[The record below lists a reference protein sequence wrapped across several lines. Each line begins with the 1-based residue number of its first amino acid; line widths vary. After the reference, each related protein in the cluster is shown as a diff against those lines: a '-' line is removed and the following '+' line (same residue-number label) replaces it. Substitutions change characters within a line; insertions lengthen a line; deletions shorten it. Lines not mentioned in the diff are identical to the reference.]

1 MQRCYGC
8 MQEFEKEYELCPHCG
23 FIVGTPTEMVNHL
36 PYGTRLQD
44 RYIIGKALGHGGFGI
59 TYIAWD
65 DEEQSVVAIKEFF
78 PHSLSMRNPGEKKV
92 YCYVSDS
99 SRYYKDGIKKMMDE
113 GRKLSRFIENENIVD
128 VYDFFEENNTAYI
141 VMEYL
146 EGRDLKKYLEEV
158 GGRLEPQAAIR
169 IMLPVLNALA
179 DMHSDNLIHR
189 DIAPDNIF
197 ICDDGRIKLL
207 DFGSARLAV
216 QDADRSLSV
225 LIKPGYAPKEQYLS
239 RSKQGPWTDVY
250 AACATLYRIVTGEI
264 PVPSTE
270 RDTVPLKPFS
280 KFGLRGHE
288 ALEDVILRGLE
299 PEIEDRIKYA
309 QLLEKELK
317 AVFKSYSGDFSELN
331 KNIKRAE
338 ALRRRKEALKNK
350 KLLTIIIGAV
360 AAVVAVTAGI
370 VLAIGGSDKK
380 DNDVSKPEP
389 SQHVHVFNEDVAG
402 NEEVTQEVM
411 DSSDTVIVRIGKLS
425 RTQLI
430 SSVFSES
437 EKIYMIDV
445 NSDGKSEIV
454 TYTDGKLNIYS
465 NLSDGS
471 LKRLTV
477 GASENSRIY
486 YDKADKTIAFVD
498 SDSGEGKAY
507 RLNDETFEINES
519 VDSGEIASMT
529 EEGILIGAEEL
540 ISSGDCGEGN
550 RWTYFKEESLLYLT
564 GTLENFKYP
573 AEDVIDTPWSKY
585 RQEVSSVILSDE
597 ATVVPDHL
605 CYICGALSEVQL
617 GKSVQKIGTN
627 AFESCDSLKK
637 ITLPPTVTEIGTLA
651 FSKSAITEISIGA
664 AVTAIGEDAF
674 FECKSLEKIFVDSSN
689 TNYASDSD
697 GVLYSNDYRNLITYP
712 AGSKAVQYNMIES
725 TENVEKNAFAGCE
738 NITHIYFS
746 DRVKTVGAA
755 AFKGCSALEL
765 AELPNSL
772 EVISESMFEN
782 CGNLLYVDASGRVT
796 DIETLAFANCTKL
809 ETVKLSSSLKNIGK
823 QAFLNCTGAEKITVP
838 SSVKYVGA
846 NAFEGWTSSQTI
858 EIDNSKR
865 NISDW
870 HSGWQKSCKAEVTF
884 TRII

>member
-44 RYIIGKALGHGGFGI
+44 RYIVGKALGHGGFGI

-65 DEEQSVVAIKEFF
+65 DEEQSIVAIKEFF

-92 YCYVSDS
+92 YCYVTDS
-99 SRYYKDGIKKMMDE
+99 AKYYTDGIRKMMDE

-146 EGRDLKKYLEEV
+146 EGRDLKKYLDEV
-158 GGRLEPQAAIR
+158 GGKLEPQAAIR

-270 RDTVPLKPFS
+270 RDSIPLKSFA

-288 ALEDVILRGLE
+288 ALEDVILRGME
-299 PEIEDRIKYA
+299 PEVEDRIKYA

-338 ALRRRKEALKNK
+338 ALRKKKEVLKNK
-350 KLLTIIIGAV
+350 KLIAIIIGAV
-360 AAVVAVTAGI
+360 AAVVALTAGI
-370 VLAIGGSDKK
+370 VFAIGNSDKK
-380 DNDVSKPEP
+380 ENSRSKPEP
-389 SQHVHVFNEDVAG
+389 SQHVHEIVEDVDKD
-402 NEEVTQEVM
+402 EEVTQEIN
-411 DSSDTVIVRIGKLS
+411 DSSETVIIRIGKLS
-425 RTQLI
+425 RAQLI
-430 SSVFSES
+430 SSVFSDAD
-437 EKIYMIDV
+437 KIYMIDV
-445 NSDGKSEIV
+445 NSDRKSEIV
-454 TYTDGKLNIYS
+454 THTDGKLNIYS

-477 GASENSRIY
+477 SASDNSKIY
-486 YDKADKTIAFVD
+486 YDKADKTIAFFD
-498 SDSGEGKAY
+498 SGSGEGKAY
-507 RLNDETFEINES
+507 RLGDETFEINEAI
-519 VDSGEIASMT
+519 DSNEISSMI
-529 EEGILIGAEEL
+529 EEGILIDAVEL
-540 ISSGDCGEGN
+540 LSSGDCGEGN
-550 RWTYFKEESLLYLT
+550 RWTYFKEEALLYLT
-564 GTLENFKYP
+564 GTLENFEYP
-573 AEDVIDTPWSKY
+573 GEEVIDTPWSEY
-585 RQEVSSVILSDE
+585 RQMVSSVILSDE

-605 CYICGALSEVQL
+605 CYICGALSDVHL
-617 GKSVQKIGTN
+617 GKSVQKIGAN
-627 AFESCDSLKK
+627 AFESCEALKK
-637 ITLPPTVTEIGTLA
+637 ISLPPTVAEIGALA
-651 FSKSAITEISIGA
+651 FSKSGITEISIGA

-674 FECKSLEKIFVDSSN
+674 YGCKALEKILVDNAN

-697 GVLYSNDYRNLITYP
+697 GVLYSNDYRNLIAYP
-712 AGSKAVQYNMIES
+712 AGNTSFQYNMLES
-725 TENVEKNAFAGCE
+725 TESVEKNAFAGCE
-738 NITHIYFS
+738 SVVQVYFS
-746 DRVKTVGAA
+746 DRVKTVGSGV
-755 AFKGCSALEL
+755 FKDCTALEL
-765 AELPNSL
+765 AELPSSL

-796 DIETLAFANCTKL
+796 DIEALAFANCTKL

-823 QAFLNCTGAEKITVP
+823 QAFLNCTGITKIKVP

-846 NAFEGWTSSQTI
+846 NAFEGWASSQII

-870 HSGWQKSCKAEVTF
+870 HSGWQKSCKAEVVY
-884 TRII
+884 TRLI